1 MIALLFFANT
11 HLRDVFWYDVFC
23 EAILFLEPNST
34 RSVLHC
40 GRGNEKQTR
49 TLTDTE
55 DCCEDVCIV
64 LICGWSV
71 DVLCQHPS
79 SDTAVWHMSV
89 KRQHSHR
96 TSNCGLCTSGLNDPL
111 PLSQIV
117 QTRLL
122 DDLSRRHHIKQFL
135 LIGRKS
141 APPHRTSRPRSA
153 L

>member
-71 DVLCQHPS
+71 DVYVNTPP
-79 SDTAVWHMSV
+79 
-89 KRQHSHR
+89 R
-96 TSNCGLCTSGLNDPL
+96 TVPFGTCPLNVNTHTEPR
-111 PLSQIV
+111 IA
-117 QTRLL
+117 
-122 DDLSRRHHIKQFL
+122 
-135 LIGRKS
+135 GS
-141 APPHRTSRPRSA
+141 AQA
-153 L
+153 D